1 MALLMHSFVYLVL
14 IFLTRVCVVLAN
26 VASYWT
32 KKLINGSRETC
43 LTTLRHGQYM
53 GNGRKQLV
61 LGTELYRS
69 LTCSICNSVEPQT
82 LLYVRLNCRESRIHD
97 LCRERH
103 NKAVWAVRELPIQPL
118 HYRCYILINVA
129 TFIDNPS
136 RNRVPIRYFLVH
148 EQHSSTTC
156 SIYNGIEKES

>member
-1 MALLMHSFVYLVL
+1 MHSFVYLVL
-14 IFLTRVCVVLAN
+14 IFLTRVCAILAN

-32 KKLINGSRETC
+32 KKVLINGSRETC
-43 LTTLRHGQYM
+43 LMTLRHGQYM

-82 LLYVRLNCRESRIHD
+82 SLHVRFNCRESRIHD

-118 HYRCYILINVA
+118 YYRCYIFMNVA
-129 TFIDNPS
+129 TFTNNPS

-156 SIYNGIEKES
+156 FIYNRREKES